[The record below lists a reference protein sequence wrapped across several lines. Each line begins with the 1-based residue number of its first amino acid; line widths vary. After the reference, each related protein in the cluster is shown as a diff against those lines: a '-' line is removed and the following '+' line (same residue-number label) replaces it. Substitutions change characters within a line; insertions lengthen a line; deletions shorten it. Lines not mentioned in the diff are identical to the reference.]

1 MVFVMTENVN
11 WFPKHMKDSEDLLK
25 KNLKAVNIVFEVLD
39 ARAPLSS
46 KDANIDRI
54 IGQKAKIVILNKC
67 DLSTDDG
74 NQRWISFFN
83 KGDTGVALVSA
94 VNGDGL
100 KNITDLARKV
110 ITKAGIKSKSI
121 RAMVVGIPN
130 VGKSTL
136 INCLAGKKKARA
148 ANKPGVTRSKQ
159 WIEAKPQFELL
170 DTPGILRPRE
180 DKETVLNLAFIGTIN
195 DDVLDVGTLASDLIE
210 KLVEIVPEEL
220 CVRFKIDIQ
229 DKTPLE
235 ILENIAAKRGCLLKA
250 GIVDYMRVSNIV
262 LNEFRKGRLGK
273 ITLEYPDIQAVN
285 GNEETVGPA
294 AIESKTE

>member
-1 MVFVMTENVN
+1 MTENIN

-25 KNLKAVNIVFEVLD
+25 KSLKAVDIVFEVLD

-46 KDANIDRI
+46 KDMNIDRI
-54 IGQKAKIVILNKC
+54 IGQKARIVILNKC
-67 DLSTDDG
+67 DLSSNDG
-74 NQRWISFFN
+74 NKQWVSFFN
-83 KGDTGVALVSA
+83 RGDTEVVLVNA

-100 KNITDLARKV
+100 KNITNLARKV
-110 ITKAGIKSKSI
+110 ITKAGIKNKSI

-136 INCLAGKKKARA
+136 INCLAGKKKAKA
-148 ANKPGVTRSKQ
+148 SNKPGVTRFKQ
-159 WIEAKPQFELL
+159 WIDTKSQLELL

-180 DKETVLNLAFIGTIN
+180 DKDTVLNLAFIGTIN

-220 CVRFKIDIQ
+220 CARFKIDIN

-235 ILENIAAKRGCLLKA
+235 ILENIAAKRGCILK
-250 GIVDYMRVSNIV
+250 GGSIDYMRVSGIV
-262 LNEFRKGRLGK
+262 LSEFRKGKLGK
-273 ITLEYPDIQAVN
+273 ITLEYP
-285 GNEETVGPA
+285 GC
-294 AIESKTE
+294 

>member
-1 MVFVMTENVN
+1 MTENVT

-25 KNLKAVNIVFEVLD
+25 KSLKAVNIVFEVLD

-46 KDANIDRI
+46 KDMNIDRI

-67 DLSTDDG
+67 DLSSDDG
-74 NQRWISFFN
+74 NKKWVSFFN
-83 KGDTGVALVSA
+83 SGDTEVALVSA
-94 VNGDGL
+94 VKGDGL
-100 KNITDLARKV
+100 KNITYLARKV
-110 ITKAGIKSKSI
+110 INKAGIKNKSI
-121 RAMVVGIPN
+121 RAMVAGIPN

-136 INCLAGKKKARA
+136 INCIAGKKKART

-159 WIEAKPQFELL
+159 WIEAKSQFELL

-180 DKETVLNLAFIGTIN
+180 DQETFLNLAFIGTIN

-220 CVRFKIDIQ
+220 CARFKIDIK

-250 GIVDYMRVSNIV
+250 GVVDYMRVSNIV
-262 LNEFRKGRLGK
+262 LSEFRKGKLGK
-273 ITLEYPDIQAVN
+273 ITLEYP
-285 GNEETVGPA
+285 GC
-294 AIESKTE
+294 

>member
-1 MVFVMTENVN
+1 MNENVN

-46 KDANIDRI
+46 KDMNIDRI

-67 DLSTDDG
+67 DLSSNDG
-74 NQRWISFFN
+74 NKKWVSFFN
-83 KGDTGVALVSA
+83 NGDTEVALVSA

-100 KNITDLARKV
+100 KNILNLAREV
-110 ITKAGIKSKSI
+110 TTKAGIKNQSI
-121 RAMVVGIPN
+121 RAMVAGIPN

-136 INCLAGKKKARA
+136 INCIAREKKART
-148 ANKPGVTRSKQ
+148 ANKPGVTRAKQ
-159 WIEAKPQFELL
+159 WIEAKSQFELL
-170 DTPGILRPRE
+170 DTPGILRPRK
-180 DKETVLNLAFIGTIN
+180 DKETFLNLAFIGTIN

-220 CVRFKIDIQ
+220 CARFKIDIK

-235 ILENIAAKRGCLLKA
+235 ILENIAAKRGCLLKN
-250 GIVDYMRVSNIV
+250 GIVDYMRVSTIV
-262 LNEFRKGRLGK
+262 LSEFRKGKLGK
-273 ITLEYPDIQAVN
+273 ITLEYP
-285 GNEETVGPA
+285 GC
-294 AIESKTE
+294 

>member
-46 KDANIDRI
+46 KDMNIDRI
-54 IGQKAKIVILNKC
+54 IGQKAKIIILNKC
-67 DLSTDDG
+67 DLSSNDG
-74 NQRWISFFN
+74 NKKWVSFFN
-83 KGDTGVALVSA
+83 KGDTEAALVSA

-100 KNITDLARKV
+100 KNITNLARKV
-110 ITKAGIKSKSI
+110 ITKAGIKHKSI

-136 INCLAGKKKARA
+136 INCIAGGKKTKAS
-148 ANKPGVTRSKQ
+148 NKPGVTRAKQ
-159 WIEAKPQFELL
+159 WIETKSQLELL

-180 DKETVLNLAFIGTIN
+180 DKETFLNLAFIGTIN
-195 DDVLDVGTLASDLIE
+195 DDVLDVRTIASDLIK
-210 KLVEIVPEEL
+210 KLIEIVPEEL
-220 CVRFKIDIQ
+220 CARFKIDIK

-235 ILENIAAKRGCLLKA
+235 ILENIAVKRGCLLKA
-250 GIVDYMRVSNIV
+250 GMVDYMRVSGIV
-262 LNEFRKGRLGK
+262 LNEFRKGKLNK
-273 ITLEYPDIQAVN
+273 ITLEYPAC
-285 GNEETVGPA
+285 
-294 AIESKTE
+294 

>member
-1 MVFVMTENVN
+1 MTENVN

-25 KNLKAVNIVFEVLD
+25 NNLKAVNIVFEVLD

-46 KDANIDRI
+46 KDMNIDRI
-54 IGQKAKIVILNKC
+54 IGQKAKIVILNKF
-67 DLSTDDG
+67 DLSSDDG
-74 NQRWISFFN
+74 NKRWVSFFN
-83 KGDTGVALVSA
+83 KGDTEAALVSA

-100 KNITDLARKV
+100 KNITNLARKV
-110 ITKAGIKSKSI
+110 VKKAGIKNKSI

-136 INCLAGKKKARA
+136 INCIAGEKKTKAS
-148 ANKPGVTRSKQ
+148 NKPGVTRAKQ
-159 WIEAKPQFELL
+159 WIETKSQRELL

-180 DKETVLNLAFIGTIN
+180 DKDIFSNLAFIGTIN
-195 DDVLDVGTLASDLIE
+195 DDVLDVGALASDLIE

-220 CVRFKIDIQ
+220 CARFKIDIK

-235 ILENIAAKRGCLLKA
+235 IMENIAAKRGCILKA

-262 LNEFRKGRLGK
+262 LHEFRKGKLGK
-273 ITLEYPDIQAVN
+273 ITLEYPDIQSVN
-285 GNEETVGPA
+285 GNEETVDPA
-294 AIESKTE
+294 AMDSRIE

>member
-25 KNLKAVNIVFEVLD
+25 KNLKAVDIVFEVLD

-46 KDANIDRI
+46 KDMNIDRI

-67 DLSTDDG
+67 DLSSDYG
-74 NQRWISFFN
+74 NKRWVSFFN
-83 KGDTGVALVSA
+83 KGATEVALVSA
-94 VNGDGL
+94 ANGDGL
-100 KNITDLARKV
+100 KNISDLARKV
-110 ITKAGIKSKSI
+110 IIKAGIKNKSI

-136 INCLAGKKKARA
+136 INCIAGKKKAKA
-148 ANKPGVTRSKQ
+148 ANKPGVTRYKQ
-159 WIEAKPQFELL
+159 WIEAKSQFELL

-195 DDVLDVGTLASDLIE
+195 DDVLDVGTLASGLIE
-210 KLVEIVPEEL
+210 KLVEIIPEEL
-220 CVRFKIDIQ
+220 CARFKIDIK

-262 LNEFRKGRLGK
+262 LSEFRKGKLGK
-273 ITLEYPDIQAVN
+273 ITLEYP
-285 GNEETVGPA
+285 GC
-294 AIESKTE
+294 

>member
-1 MVFVMTENVN
+1 MTENVN

-25 KNLKAVNIVFEVLD
+25 KSLKAVNIVFEVLD

-46 KDANIDRI
+46 KDMNIDRI

-67 DLSTDDG
+67 DLGSDDG
-74 NQRWISFFN
+74 NQKWVSFFN
-83 KGDTGVALVSA
+83 KGDIEVALVSA

-100 KNITDLARKV
+100 KNITDSARKV
-110 ITKAGIKSKSI
+110 IDKAGIKTKSI

-136 INCLAGKKKARA
+136 INCMAGKKKARA
-148 ANKPGVTRSKQ
+148 ENRPGVTRTKQ
-159 WIEAKPQFELL
+159 WIDTKSQLELL

-180 DKETVLNLAFIGTIN
+180 DKQTVLNLSFIGTIN

-210 KLVEIVPEEL
+210 KLVEIVPEAL
-220 CVRFKIDIQ
+220 CARFKIDIK

-235 ILENIAAKRGCLLKA
+235 ILEDIAAKRGCLLKT
-250 GIVDYMRVSNIV
+250 GNVDYVRVAHIV
-262 LNEFRKGRLGK
+262 LSEFRKGKLGK
-273 ITLEYPDIQAVN
+273 ITLEYP
-285 GNEETVGPA
+285 GC
-294 AIESKTE
+294 

>member
-1 MVFVMTENVN
+1 MTENVS

-25 KNLKAVNIVFEVLD
+25 KSLKAVNIVFEVLD

-46 KDANIDRI
+46 KDMNIDRI

-67 DLSTDDG
+67 DLSSNDG
-74 NQRWISFFN
+74 NKRWVSFFN
-83 KGDTGVALVSA
+83 RGDTEAALVSA

-100 KNITDLARKV
+100 KNITNLARKV
-110 ITKAGIKSKSI
+110 VKKAGIKNKSI

-136 INCLAGKKKARA
+136 INCIAGKKKAKA
-148 ANKPGVTRSKQ
+148 SNKPGVTRAKQ
-159 WIEAKPQFELL
+159 WIETKSELELL

-180 DKETVLNLAFIGTIN
+180 DKDTFLNLAFIGTIN

-210 KLVEIVPEEL
+210 KLVEMVPEEL
-220 CVRFKIDIQ
+220 CARFKIDIK

-235 ILENIAAKRGCLLKA
+235 ILETIAAKRGCLLRA
-250 GIVDYMRVSNIV
+250 GIVDYMRVSGVV
-262 LNEFRKGRLGK
+262 LSEFRKGKLGK
-273 ITLEYPDIQAVN
+273 ITLEYPVVS
-285 GNEETVGPA
+285 GNKET
-294 AIESKTE
+294 

>member
-46 KDANIDRI
+46 KDMNIDRI
-54 IGQKAKIVILNKC
+54 IGQKAKIIILNKC
-67 DLSTDDG
+67 DLSSNDG
-74 NQRWISFFN
+74 NKKWVSFFN
-83 KGDTGVALVSA
+83 KGDTEAALVSA

-100 KNITDLARKV
+100 KNITNLARKV
-110 ITKAGIKSKSI
+110 ITKAGIKHKSI

-136 INCLAGKKKARA
+136 INCIAGGKKTKAS
-148 ANKPGVTRSKQ
+148 NKPGVTRAKQ
-159 WIEAKPQFELL
+159 WIETKSQLELL

-180 DKETVLNLAFIGTIN
+180 DKETFLNLAFIGTIN
-195 DDVLDVGTLASDLIE
+195 DDVLDVRTIASDLIK
-210 KLVEIVPEEL
+210 KLIEIVPEEL
-220 CVRFKIDIQ
+220 CARFKIDIK

-250 GIVDYMRVSNIV
+250 GMVDYMRVSGIV
-262 LNEFRKGRLGK
+262 LSEFRKGKLNK
-273 ITLEYPDIQAVN
+273 ITLEYPAC
-285 GNEETVGPA
+285 
-294 AIESKTE
+294 

>member
-39 ARAPLSS
+39 ARTPLSS
-46 KDANIDRI
+46 KDMNIDRI

-67 DLSTDDG
+67 DLSSNEG
-74 NQRWISFFN
+74 NKKWVSFFN
-83 KGDTGVALVSA
+83 RGNTEAVLVSA
-94 VNGDGL
+94 VKGNGL
-100 KNITDLARKV
+100 KNISNLARKV
-110 ITKAGIKSKSI
+110 ITKAGIKHKSI
-121 RAMVVGIPN
+121 RAMMVGIPN

-136 INCLAGKKKARA
+136 INCIAGKKKAKA
-148 ANKPGVTRSKQ
+148 SNKPGVTRFKQ
-159 WIEAKPQFELL
+159 WIETKSQLELL

-180 DKETVLNLAFIGTIN
+180 DKETFLHLAFIGTIN
-195 DDVLDVGTLASDLIE
+195 DDVLDVMTLASNLIE

-220 CVRFKIDIQ
+220 CARFKIDIN

-250 GIVDYMRVSNIV
+250 GMVDYMRVSGIV
-262 LNEFRKGRLGK
+262 LNEFRKGKLGK
-273 ITLEYPDIQAVN
+273 ITLEYP
-285 GNEETVGPA
+285 E
-294 AIESKTE
+294 

>member
-46 KDANIDRI
+46 KDMNIDRI

-67 DLSTDDG
+67 DLSSDDG
-74 NQRWISFFN
+74 NKQWVSFFN
-83 KGDTGVALVSA
+83 KGDTETALVSA
-94 VNGDGL
+94 VTGDGL
-100 KNITDLARKV
+100 KNITNLARKV
-110 ITKAGIKSKSI
+110 ITQAGIKSKSI
-121 RAMVVGIPN
+121 RVMVAGIPN

-136 INCLAGKKKARA
+136 INCMAGKKKARA
-148 ANKPGVTRSKQ
+148 ANKPGVTRAKQ
-159 WIEAKPQFELL
+159 WIDAKSQFELL

-210 KLVEIVPEEL
+210 KLVGIVPEEL
-220 CVRFKIDIQ
+220 CARFKIDIN

-235 ILENIAAKRGCLLKA
+235 ILETIAAKRGCLMK
-250 GIVDYMRVSNIV
+250 GGMVDYMRVSGIV
-262 LNEFRKGRLGK
+262 LSEFRKGRLGK
-273 ITLEYPDIQAVN
+273 ITLEYPAC
-285 GNEETVGPA
+285 
-294 AIESKTE
+294 

>member
-1 MVFVMTENVN
+1 MTENVN

-46 KDANIDRI
+46 KDMNIDRI

-67 DLSTDDG
+67 DLSSDDG
-74 NQRWISFFN
+74 NKQWVSFFN
-83 KGDTGVALVSA
+83 KGDTETVLVSA
-94 VNGDGL
+94 VTGDGL
-100 KNITDLARKV
+100 KNITNLARKV

-121 RAMVVGIPN
+121 RVMVAGIPN

-136 INCLAGKKKARA
+136 INCMAGKKKARA
-148 ANKPGVTRSKQ
+148 ANKPGVTRAKQ
-159 WIEAKPQFELL
+159 WIDAKSQFELL

-195 DDVLDVGTLASDLIE
+195 DDVLDVGALASDLIE
-210 KLVEIVPEEL
+210 KLVGIVPEEL
-220 CVRFKIDIQ
+220 CARFKIDIN

-235 ILENIAAKRGCLLKA
+235 VLETIAAKRGCLMK
-250 GIVDYMRVSNIV
+250 GGMVDYMRVSGIV
-262 LNEFRKGRLGK
+262 LSEFRKGKLGK
-273 ITLEYPDIQAVN
+273 ITLEYPD
-285 GNEETVGPA
+285 
-294 AIESKTE
+294 S